1 MGTERILSPLSQV
14 SRLKALLKVKIH
26 PKKATT
32 RKKPIAKKAT
42 TSIST
47 KMHRISKNSTVSADM
62 IAPTTSIEC
71 NQVVK
76 SNKGLVGV
84 WLHG

>member
-1 MGTERILSPLSQV
+1 MSL
-14 SRLKALLKVKIH
+14 RLKI
-26 PKKATT
+26 PPQKATA
-32 RKKPIAKKAT
+32 RNKAVARKAT

-47 KMHRISKNSTVSADM
+47 KMHRISKNSTVSADI
-62 IAPTTSIEC
+62 IAPTTSIEY

>member
-1 MGTERILSPLSQV
+1 MGTERISSPLSQV
-14 SRLKALLKVKIH
+14 SRLKTLLKVKIH
-26 PKKATT
+26 PKKART

-42 TSIST
+42 TRIST
-47 KMHRISKNSTVSADM
+47 KMHRISKNSTVSADN
-62 IAPTTSIEC
+62 IDPTISIEY

-76 SNKGLVGV
+76 PNKGLVGV